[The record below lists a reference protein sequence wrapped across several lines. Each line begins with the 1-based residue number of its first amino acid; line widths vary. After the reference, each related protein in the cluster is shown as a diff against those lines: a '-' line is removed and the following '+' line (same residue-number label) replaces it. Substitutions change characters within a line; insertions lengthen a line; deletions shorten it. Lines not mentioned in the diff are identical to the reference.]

1 MSSSLPPSSDDP
13 VTAGLARALN
23 DAMARES
30 AGDLDG
36 ALRIYLDIVNREPQ
50 AHEARYR
57 AGTALLRRGDL
68 DEAVTLLRQVVFTCP
83 DHLAAR
89 ANLGNALLLLDR
101 LEPARDAFV
110 AVLKAEPDNRNAL
123 YGLAT
128 ILLRLDQ
135 PREAA
140 PLTRRLLQ
148 ALPNSAAALT
158 LDADAQGPIGQVAAA
173 IAQYRQALRIDP
185 GYVPALSGLA
195 TILFRQSRFDEA
207 EDYARQAARVNSK
220 DPAPQSLLGTILLA
234 REDWPGAIEAFT
246 AAQTRD
252 PADATSSINLSNAH
266 RRSGNLAAALHHAR
280 AAWDLAPSSKAAANA
295 LGTALAACGAGKQ
308 ARAVLMAQG
317 ERDQLAF
324 KVWQDLDAL
333 ERHLEEVAAR
343 AQAEAEAEAARQ
355 AAARTAQQDEAAES
369 PAQPAADAP
378 TQDDGT
384 AAPHEPETLPLFP
397 EER

>member
-57 AGTALLRRGDL
+57 AGTTLLRRGDL

-317 ERDQLAF
+317 ERGQLAV

-333 ERHLEEVAAR
+333 ERHLEETAAQAQAERAGEAAAR
-343 AQAEAEAEAARQ
+343 AVEHDAEADSPANP
-355 AAARTAQQDEAAES
+355 AAAGDTPPPE
-369 PAQPAADAP
+369 
-378 TQDDGT
+378 DGT
-384 AAPHEPETLPLFP
+384 APVEPETLPLFP
-397 EER
+397 EDR

>member
-13 VTAGLARALN
+13 AAASLARALN

-36 ALRIYLDIVNREPQ
+36 ALRVYLDIVNREPQ

-68 DEAVTLLRQVVFTCP
+68 DEAVTLLRQVVFSCP
-83 DHLAAR
+83 GHLAAR

-110 AVLKAEPDNRNAL
+110 AVLEGEPDNRNAL

-128 ILLRLDQ
+128 ILLRLDE

-148 ALPNSAAALT
+148 ALPTSAAALT

-173 IAQYRQALRIDP
+173 IAQYRQALRLDP
-185 GYVPALSGLA
+185 GYAPALSGLA

-207 EDYARQAARVNSK
+207 EDYARQAAQVRPK
-220 DPAPQSLLGTILLA
+220 DPVPLALLGTILQA
-234 REDWPGAIEAFT
+234 REDWPGAIDAFS
-246 AAQTRD
+246 AAQALD
-252 PADATSSINLSNAH
+252 PGDANCSINLSNAH
-266 RRSGNLAAALHHAR
+266 RRSGNLAAALNHAC
-280 AAWDLAPSSKAAANA
+280 AAWDLAPKSKAAANA
-295 LGTALAACGAGKQ
+295 LGTALAACGAGTQ

-317 ERDQLAF
+317 ARDQLAV
-324 KVWQDLDAL
+324 KVWQDIETLG
-333 ERHLEEVAAR
+333 RQLEE
-343 AQAEAEAEAARQ
+343 
-355 AAARTAQQDEAAES
+355 TA
-369 PAQPAADAP
+369 AADAAAAAAAAAA
-378 TQDDGT
+378 DDPAPYHDSADT
-384 AAPHEPETLPLFP
+384 AFPSDRPAQEDGSATDEPETLPLFP

>member
-83 DHLAAR
+83 EHQAAR

-128 ILLRLDQ
+128 ILLRLEQ

-185 GYVPALSGLA
+185 GYAPALSGLA

-207 EDYARQAARVNSK
+207 EDYARQAALVNSK

-246 AAQTRD
+246 AAQTLD
-252 PADATSSINLSNAH
+252 PSDAASSINLSNAH

-295 LGTALAACGAGKQ
+295 LGTALAAAGAGTQ

-317 ERDQLAF
+317 ERDRLAA

-333 ERHLEEVAAR
+333 ERHLEEAEAG
-343 AQAEAEAEAARQ
+343 AQAERDAEARAAHEAQ
-355 AAARTAQQDEAAES
+355 AVASQPQDPLAGDPDQHREATWS
-369 PAQPAADAP
+369 D
-378 TQDDGT
+378 
-384 AAPHEPETLPLFP
+384 EPETLPLFP
-397 EER
+397 EDR